1 MSMYFP
7 GFRHISLLTWFQT
20 YLCIYLVL
28 DISLYIP
35 GLYIYRYLPRQ
46 AYIFNFP
53 DFRHLEHLPDLLH
66 SADVELRI
74 EAGETI
80 ALLYEL
86 AREEDEVMNTV
97 ASDQQYIVKYTKF
110 RWGSQIVSIC
120 VTVTVLAL
128 KGHDIF
134 LYRTTKEKILTVF
147 VRL

>member
-1 MSMYFP
+1 MIFGKQVSLTFLILDITLDL
-7 GFRHISLLTWFQT
+7 HVLCISLGL
-20 YLCIYLVL
+20 
-28 DISLYIP
+28 P
-35 GLYIYRYLPRQ
+35 GLHIYQYLLDFRQ
-46 AYIFNFP
+46 TYIFNFP

-97 ASDQQYIVKYTKF
+97 ASGQQYIVKYTKF
-110 RWGSQIVSIC
+110 RWGSRIISIC

-147 VRL
+147 ARL

>member
-1 MSMYFP
+1 MILGKHVSLTFLILDITLDLHVL
-7 GFRHISLLTWFQT
+7 GISLGLSDLHIYQYLLDFRQT
-20 YLCIYLVL
+20 
-28 DISLYIP
+28 
-35 GLYIYRYLPRQ
+35 
-46 AYIFNFP
+46 YIFNFP

-97 ASDQQYIVKYTKF
+97 ASGQQYIVKYTKF
-110 RWGSQIVSIC
+110 RRGSQIVSIC

-147 VRL
+147 ARL